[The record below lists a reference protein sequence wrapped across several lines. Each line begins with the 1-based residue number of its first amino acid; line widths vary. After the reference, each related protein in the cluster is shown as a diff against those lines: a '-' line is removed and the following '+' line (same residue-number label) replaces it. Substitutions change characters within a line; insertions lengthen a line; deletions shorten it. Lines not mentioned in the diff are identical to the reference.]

1 MRYREL
7 GHTGI
12 TVSEVGFGLWTVATK
27 MWGITDEA
35 VGLRLLPEA
44 FDHGITLYDSADTY
58 GNGVADTMLAR
69 ALGHKRQQIVIA
81 TKFGYDYLTYGDKRV
96 GQQEI
101 PHDFSPAF
109 VRTALERSLDR
120 LGTDYIDI
128 YQLHNPRLTHLQQ
141 DDLFALLE
149 SLVAEGKIRTY
160 GVAIGPKIGWREEG
174 IYALDV
180 RRVPVLHMIH
190 NLLEQQPGREFVA
203 AARDTGAGL
212 LIRVP
217 HSSGLLEGKFTADTA
232 FGTDDHR
239 SFRSREW
246 LLGGLQKVDQLTF
259 LTEDGTRTIGQA
271 ALKWLLAEPLIGS
284 ALPNIYNSE
293 QLAEFAAA
301 PETPDLTAAE
311 VARVDGLFDRNFNL
325 QPVAAGVAS

>member
-12 TVSEVGFGLWTVATK
+12 PVSEVGFGLWTVATK

-44 FDHGITLYDSADTY
+44 FDLGITLYDSADTY
-58 GNGVADTMLAR
+58 GNGAADTMLAR

-81 TKFGYDYLTYGDKRV
+81 TKSGYDYLTYGDKRV

-109 VRTALERSLDR
+109 VRTALERSLAR

-160 GVAIGPKIGWREEG
+160 GVAIGPKIGWRDEG
-174 IYALDV
+174 LYALDV
-180 RRVPVLHMIH
+180 RRVPVMHMIH

-203 AARDTGAGL
+203 AARNVGAGM

-217 HSSGLLEGKFTADTA
+217 HSSGLLEGKFTAETA

-246 LLGGLQKVDQLTF
+246 LLEGLQKVDQLAF
-259 LTEDGTRTIGQA
+259 LTADGTRTIGQA

-301 PETPDLTAAE
+301 SETPDLTAAE
-311 VARVDGLFDRNFNL
+311 VARVDELYDRNFNL
-325 QPVAAGVAS
+325 QPAVASVAS